1 MSLCGFLYVP
11 INRHFG
17 HAVTGQRGHSV
28 FGSLA
33 RDVVHN
39 EVVGTALGEGV
50 HTWELEYDSSG
61 RVQLRDTSHPHGS
74 SQVDGVGI
82 KIPATTSSEDASVMA
97 HLQSA

>member
-1 MSLCGFLYVP
+1 MSLCGLLYIP

-17 HAVTGQRGHSV
+17 HAVTGQCGHSV
-28 FGSLA
+28 LGSLA

-61 RVQLRDTSHPHGS
+61 RVQLRDTSHPQGS
-74 SQVDGVGI
+74 SQGDGVGI
-82 KIPATTSSEDASVMA
+82 KITATTSSEDASVMA